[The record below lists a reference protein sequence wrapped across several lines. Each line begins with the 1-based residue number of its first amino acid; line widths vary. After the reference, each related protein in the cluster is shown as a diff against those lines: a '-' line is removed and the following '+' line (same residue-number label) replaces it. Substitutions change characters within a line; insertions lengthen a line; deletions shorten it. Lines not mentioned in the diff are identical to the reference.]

1 MGRTSAFHESDG
13 DYRKEAFM
21 ENGSPLLPLYRLQ
34 SSLPRLPVPTLDET
48 FARYL
53 LSVQPLATSE
63 EYERTVRAVREFLRP
78 GGLVSCTAG
87 LRRQVRYKGC
97 MIRSR
102 LRICSSRSSSEPGK
116 LFAHCRP
123 PQLYSSGYE
132 KMGVVR
138 AHVFVL
144 V

>member
-87 LRRQVRYKGC
+87 LRRQVRYLSL
-97 MIRSR
+97 IH
-102 LRICSSRSSSEPGK
+102 I
-116 LFAHCRP
+116 
-123 PQLYSSGYE
+123 
-132 KMGVVR
+132 
-138 AHVFVL
+138 
-144 V
+144 